1 LKPEILLK
9 GKKKNKILNDNNKD
23 EEKKYEIIIK
33 KDLQII
39 KDIIINYFGKD
50 CTKIITINKEI
61 IFETKMLYENKK
73 IEIKLYLNKI
83 EKIKFNLIAVLIGG
97 DLKHFETLF
106 LLLKDK
112 IK

>member
-1 LKPEILLK
+1 
-9 GKKKNKILNDNNKD
+9 
-23 EEKKYEIIIK
+23 
-33 KDLQII
+33 
-39 KDIIINYFGKD
+39 
-50 CTKIITINKEI
+50 
-61 IFETKMLYENKK
+61 MHYENKK

-112 IK
+112 LK